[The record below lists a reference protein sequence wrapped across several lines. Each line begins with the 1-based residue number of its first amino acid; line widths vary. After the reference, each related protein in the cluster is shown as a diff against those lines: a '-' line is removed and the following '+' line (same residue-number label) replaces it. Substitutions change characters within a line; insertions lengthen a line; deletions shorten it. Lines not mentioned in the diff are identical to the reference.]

1 MFNLIKQYK
10 VILLVLSIGIIL
22 FISITLNFNKSY
34 ISSMI
39 QFVRNG
45 INQREQEIIKNL
57 TIEKNNFEIK
67 YSQSQKNLDSLEKD
81 KIILLKNY
89 TIIHQRLNII
99 NKSIDDL
106 KNKPKEK
113 LPEGL
118 ENVIKTFKDMGYSV
132 SIMDCK

>member
-1 MFNLIKQYK
+1 MFSIIKQYK
-10 VILLVLSIGIIL
+10 VILSILSIGIIL

-34 ISSMI
+34 INSII

-57 TIEKNNFEIK
+57 TIERDSFKIK
-67 YSQSQKNLDSLEKD
+67 YDQSQQNLDNLEKD
-81 KIILLKNY
+81 KIVLLKNY

-106 KNKPKEK
+106 KNKQKDK

>member
-10 VILLVLSIGIIL
+10 VVLSILSIGVVL

-34 ISSMI
+34 INNMI
-39 QFVRNG
+39 QFIRNG
-45 INQREQEIIKNL
+45 INQREQEIIRNI
-57 TIEKNNFEIK
+57 TIERDNLKIK
-67 YSQSQKNLDSLEKD
+67 YNESLKNLDSLEKD
-81 KIILLKNY
+81 KVILLKNY
-89 TIIHQRLNII
+89 TIIYQRLNTI
-99 NKSIDDL
+99 NKNIDEL

-118 ENVIKTFKDMGYSV
+118 ENVLQIFKDMGYSV